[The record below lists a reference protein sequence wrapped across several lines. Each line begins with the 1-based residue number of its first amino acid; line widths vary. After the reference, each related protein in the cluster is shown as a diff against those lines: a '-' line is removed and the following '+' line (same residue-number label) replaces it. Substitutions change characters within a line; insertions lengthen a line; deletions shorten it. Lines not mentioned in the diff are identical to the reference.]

1 MVHIVTDSTSDIPA
15 DFVRELDITVVPAHV
30 IFGNDSYDDGVTI
43 TREEFYQRLVAS
55 SELPTTATPS
65 AGEFA
70 EVYQQL
76 GSDIV
81 SIHLAAKLS
90 SVFSTAHAATQLVP
104 DLNVALFD
112 STSLA
117 MGLGWQVIIA
127 ARAAQAGQS
136 VTQIMQLLEDTR
148 PRVRVYAG
156 LDTLEYVRRSGR
168 VSWAKAMVSQLLH
181 IKPILEVRDGV
192 VTQLE
197 RVRTRRTLQ
206 ARLKEL
212 AHELGPV
219 DSLAVQHTRAYDD
232 ARLMADELAAVL
244 PLREPIVVCEATT
257 TIGTHIGPNGLG
269 IIAVK
274 SIS

>member
-104 DLNVALFD
+104 DLNVTLFD

-136 VTQIMQLLEDTR
+136 VAQIIQLLEDTR

-274 SIS
+274 SNS

>member
-43 TREEFYQRLVAS
+43 SRDEFYQRLAIS

-70 EVYQQL
+70 EVYQRL
-76 GSDIV
+76 GGDIL

-90 SVFSTAHAATQLVP
+90 SVFNTAYSATQLAP
-104 DLNVALFD
+104 DLNVTLFD

-117 MGLGWQVIIA
+117 MGLGWQVIAA
-127 ARAAQAGQS
+127 ARAARAGQS
-136 VTQIMQLLEDTR
+136 VAQIVRLLENMR

-156 LDTLEYVRRSGR
+156 LDTLEYLRRSGR
-168 VSWAKAMVSQLLH
+168 LSWTRAMVGQLLH
-181 IKPILEVRDGV
+181 IKPIIEVRDGV
-192 VTQLE
+192 ASQIE
-197 RVRTRRTLQ
+197 RVRTRHNLL

-212 AHELGPV
+212 AHELGPLE
-219 DSLAVQHTRAYDD
+219 SLAIQHTRAYDA
-232 ARLMADELAAVL
+232 ARAMADELAATLFIQQPV
-244 PLREPIVVCEATT
+244 VVCEATT
-257 TIGTHIGPNGLG
+257 TIGTHVGPNGLG
-269 IIAVK
+269 VIAVK
-274 SIS
+274 ANS

>member
-30 IFGNDSYDDGVTI
+30 IFGNESYDDGVTI
-43 TREEFYQRLVAS
+43 TREEFYQRLVVS
-55 SELPTTATPS
+55 SELPTTASPS

-70 EVYQQL
+70 EVYQRL
-76 GSDIV
+76 GDEVI
-81 SIHLAAKLS
+81 SIHLASKLS
-90 SVFSTAHAATQLVP
+90 GVFNTAHSATQLVP
-104 DLNVALFD
+104 DLNVTLFD

-117 MGLGWQVIIA
+117 MGLGWQVITA
-127 ARAAQAGQS
+127 ARAAQAGHS
-136 VTQIMQLLEDTR
+136 VAQIMQLLEDTR

-168 VSWAKAMVSQLLH
+168 VSWARAMVSQLLH

-197 RVRTRRTLQ
+197 RIRTRRNLVE
-206 ARLKEL
+206 RLKQL
-212 AHELGPV
+212 AHELGPL

-232 ARLMADELAAVL
+232 ACRMADELSTVL
-244 PLREPIVVCEATT
+244 TVREPIVVCEATT

-274 SIS
+274 ATA

>member
-43 TREEFYQRLVAS
+43 SRDEFYLRLAAS
-55 SELPTTATPS
+55 SELPTTASPS

-70 EVYQQL
+70 EVYQRL
-76 GSDIV
+76 GGEVV

-90 SVFSTAHAATQLVP
+90 GVFNTAHSATQLVP
-104 DLNVALFD
+104 DLDVTLFD
-112 STSLA
+112 SDSLA
-117 MGLGWQVIIA
+117 MGLGWQVIAA

-136 VTQIMQLLEDTR
+136 VAQIMQLLENVR

-168 VSWAKAMVSQLLH
+168 LSWARAMVSQLLH

-192 VTQLE
+192 VSQLE
-197 RVRTRRTLQ
+197 RVRTRRNLL

-212 AHELGPV
+212 AHELGPLEA
-219 DSLAVQHTRAYDD
+219 LAIQHARAYDA
-232 ARLMADELAAVL
+232 ARAMADELTATLSIQQPV
-244 PLREPIVVCEATT
+244 VVCEATT
-257 TIGTHIGPNGLG
+257 TIGTHVGPNALG
-269 IIAVK
+269 VIAVK
-274 SIS
+274 ANA

>member
-30 IFGNDSYDDGVTI
+30 IFGNESFDDGVTI

-55 SELPTTATPS
+55 SELPTTASPS

-70 EVYQQL
+70 EVYQRL
-76 GSDIV
+76 GGDII
-81 SIHLAAKLS
+81 SIHLASKLS
-90 SVFSTAHAATQLVP
+90 GVFNTAHAATQLVP
-104 DLNVALFD
+104 QINVTLFD

-117 MGLGWQVIIA
+117 MGLGWQVISA
-127 ARAAQAGQS
+127 ARAAKNGQS
-136 VTQIMQLLEDTR
+136 VEQIMQLLTGTR

-197 RVRTRRTLQ
+197 RIRTRRNLIE
-206 ARLKEL
+206 RLKQI
-212 AHELGPV
+212 AHELGPL
-219 DSLAVQHTRAYDD
+219 DELAVQHTRAYDD
-232 ARLMADELAAVL
+232 ARALADDLAAVL
-244 PLREPIVVCEATT
+244 PLKQPIVVCEATT

-274 SIS
+274 AIS

>member
-30 IFGNDSYDDGVTI
+30 IFGNESYDDGVTI
-43 TREEFYQRLVAS
+43 SRDEFYQRLAAS
-55 SELPTTATPS
+55 KDLPTTASPS

-70 EVYQQL
+70 EVYQRL
-76 GSDIV
+76 GGEII

-90 SVFSTAHAATQLVP
+90 GVLNTVHAATQLVP
-104 DLNVALFD
+104 DLNVTLFD

-117 MGLGWQVIIA
+117 MGLGWQVIAA
-127 ARAAQAGQS
+127 ARAAQSGQS
-136 VTQIMQLLEDTR
+136 VAQIMQLLENVR
-148 PRVRVYAG
+148 SRVRVYAG

-168 VSWAKAMVSQLLH
+168 VSWARAKFGQLLH
-181 IKPILEVRDGV
+181 IKPIVEVRDGV
-192 VTQLE
+192 VSQLE
-197 RVRTRRTLQ
+197 RVRTRRNLL

-212 AHELGPV
+212 AHELGPLE
-219 DSLAVQHTRAYDD
+219 SLAVQHTRAYDA
-232 ARLMADELAAVL
+232 ARAMADELAAVL
-244 PLREPIVVCEATT
+244 PIQQPIVVCEATT

-274 SIS
+274 ANS

>member
-30 IFGNDSYDDGVTI
+30 IFGNESYDDGVTL
-43 TREEFYQRLVAS
+43 TREEFYRRLVTS
-55 SELPTTATPS
+55 SELPTTASPS

-70 EVYQQL
+70 QVYQRL
-76 GSDIV
+76 GGDII
-81 SIHLAAKLS
+81 SIHLASKLS
-90 SVFSTAHAATQLVP
+90 GVFNTAHAATQLVP
-104 DLNVALFD
+104 DLNVTLFD

-117 MGLGWQVIIA
+117 MGLGWQVISA
-127 ARAAQAGQS
+127 ARAAQNGQS
-136 VTQIMQLLEDTR
+136 VAQIMHLLSDTR

-156 LDTLEYVRRSGR
+156 LDTLDYVRRSGR
-168 VSWAKAMVSQLLH
+168 VGWAKAVVSQLLH

-197 RVRTRRTLQ
+197 RIRTRHKLIE
-206 ARLKEL
+206 RLKQL
-212 AHELGPV
+212 AHELGPL
-219 DSLAVQHTRAYDD
+219 DELAVQHTRAYAD
-232 ARLMADELAAVL
+232 ARVLADDLAAVL
-244 PLREPIVVCEATT
+244 PLKRPIVVCEATT

-274 SIS
+274 AKA

>member
-15 DFVRELDITVVPAHV
+15 DFVRELDITVVPAHI
-30 IFGNDSYDDGVTI
+30 IFGNKSYDDGVTI
-43 TREEFYQRLVAS
+43 NREEFYQRLVAS
-55 SELPTTATPS
+55 SELPSTASPS

-70 EVYQQL
+70 DVYQRL
-76 GSDIV
+76 GGEII
-81 SIHLAAKLS
+81 SIHLAARLS
-90 SVFSTAHAATQLVP
+90 GVFNTAHAATQIVP
-104 DLNVALFD
+104 DLNVTLFD

-117 MGLGWQVIIA
+117 MGLGWQVIAA

-136 VTQIMQLLEDTR
+136 AAQIMQLLENVR

-168 VSWAKAMVSQLLH
+168 LSWARAMFGQLLH

-192 VTQLE
+192 VTQIE
-197 RVRTRRTLQ
+197 RVRTRRNLQ
-206 ARLKEL
+206 VRLKEL
-212 AHELGPV
+212 AHELGPLE
-219 DSLAVQHTRAYDD
+219 SLAIQHTRAYDD

-244 PLREPIVVCEATT
+244 PVLEPIVVCEATT

-274 SIS
+274 ANA